1 MNIIEAIIE
10 LLIANIFFVILIAGG
25 IYSFFKRM
33 IETKN
38 TNRPVQT
45 KRVSKQ
51 PKQTISPFGVPAA
64 ETGNLSDTKS
74 IITTEKQDQRT
85 ETINRRYENMKQKN
99 ASHRYQDKE
108 EAIMGSFKADQKELQ
123 KAVIWS
129 EILAKPKALQRL
141 HEK

>member
-33 IETKN
+33 NESKN

-45 KRVSKQ
+45 KRASKQ
-51 PKQTISPFGVPAA
+51 PKQTISPFGVPA

-74 IITTEKQDQRT
+74 IITTEMQDQRT